1 MIAETY
7 PAVNA
12 REMYKRHTPFFPPT
26 TKQTQSSYPSQ
37 PNDRPNH
44 MDKQRADQFKI
55 SPEEFVRRDKIVRQL
70 NLDTAM
76 QYNAGQTVEC
86 VTEQARSEYGK
97 LLIRGV
103 FKTYHDFPTAEAM
116 AWPEDDMPYIFTVQP
131 QKNGLTDDG
140 KERVSPRLVLCNANF
155 FRSISAK

>member
-7 PAVNA
+7 VPVKPK
-12 REMYKRHTPFFPPT
+12 ESFKRHTPFFPPAPP
-26 TKQTQSSYPSQ
+26 KSTQSSYPSQ

-76 QYNAGQTVEC
+76 QYSAGQTVEC
-86 VTEQARSEYGK
+86 VMDHSREEYGR

-116 AWPEDDMPYIFTVQP
+116 SWPPDDKPYIFTVQSE
-131 QKNGLTDDG
+131 KNGLTEDG
-140 KERVSPRLVLCNANF
+140 KERVSPRLILCTADF
-155 FRSISAK
+155 FKPVK

>member
-7 PAVNA
+7 PAVNV

-26 TKQTQSSYPSQ
+26 PPKQTQSSYPSQ

-70 NLDTAM
+70 NLDTAL

-86 VTEQARSEYGK
+86 VTEQAREEYGK
-97 LLIRGV
+97 LLIRQV

-116 AWPEDDMPYIFTVQP
+116 NWPQDDKPYLFTVQP
-131 QKNGLTDDG
+131 VKNGLTEDG
-140 KERVSPRLVLCNANF
+140 KQRVSPRLVLCTADF
-155 FRSISAK
+155 FQPVK